1 MGTEGVWAMVRG
13 KKWKFS
19 RRCSSLWFFT
29 ALQTSVSSTLTSHAL
44 QSRLG
49 RQMVASILQP
59 PFINFSVVFSDTREV
74 HVNPG
79 CINFLNKKDPWFKQL
94 HGTLDVSSIDY
105 IQRDWAWRWKV
116 QVFSSRKMSMSQVF
130 YRQQIQ
136 SIHKVVGVARCCR
149 LLVGGASLEIWALP
163 WYSQSIHTCQG
174 QGKTDWTNKH
184 GFRRFV
190 ASLWHQ

>member
-1 MGTEGVWAMVRG
+1 MGNEGVWAMVRG

-116 QVFSSRKMSMSQVF
+116 QVFSSRKMNKKFGVLRLDTAKLLQNAALNVLLWWWCGTSSTQV
-130 YRQQIQ
+130 I
-136 SIHKVVGVARCCR
+136 STEVNG
-149 LLVGGASLEIWALP
+149 
-163 WYSQSIHTCQG
+163 
-174 QGKTDWTNKH
+174 
-184 GFRRFV
+184 
-190 ASLWHQ
+190 

>member
-19 RRCSSLWFFT
+19 RRYSSLWFFT

-44 QSRLG
+44 QSRLV
-49 RQMVASILQP
+49 RQMVASILQS

-74 HVNPG
+74 HVTPG

-94 HGTLDVSSIDY
+94 HGTWDVSSIDY

-116 QVFSSRKMSMSQVF
+116 QMFSSRKMSKRLGEVEFWDSIQRNFFKMLPLNVLLWWWCGTSSTQV
-130 YRQQIQ
+130 I
-136 SIHKVVGVARCCR
+136 STEVNG
-149 LLVGGASLEIWALP
+149 
-163 WYSQSIHTCQG
+163 
-174 QGKTDWTNKH
+174 
-184 GFRRFV
+184 
-190 ASLWHQ
+190 